1 MAEWGVGGLV
11 SRCHIIHVYLSYK
24 YDFNRYSPHLLATNY
39 SNYISI
45 IDNTALYIVHFMTSM
60 QVARIINPKWTDTHN
75 HQGNPNVNNY
85 YFLRVSSIIYIT
97 WSRFSCQ
104 RNFKK
109 AFLLPSVYFYD
120 VNINVSVLKIFLLF
134 ILFPLNLPSCRING
148 EMNWN
153 VTNSSVVPEYSNQDE
168 QRKNVNWLKI
178 FPRDNSTL
186 NFFVDPMNRPEFLMY
201 WINTADSQNCTDLN
215 SM

>member
-1 MAEWGVGGLV
+1 MLAQCYHYQNIFRLKNHFQGFIPVFDHDRLLSKWSTFPAVNGGVGVGGWGWLV
-11 SRCHIIHVYLSYK
+11 DLCHIIHVYLSYK

-148 EMNWN
+148 EN
-153 VTNSSVVPEYSNQDE
+153 E
-168 QRKNVNWLKI
+168 LKCYQ
-178 FPRDNSTL
+178 FKR
-186 NFFVDPMNRPEFLMY
+186 
-201 WINTADSQNCTDLN
+201 CTRV
-215 SM
+215 